1 LSKKKVLILAY
12 DFPPYISVG
21 GLRPYAWF
29 NYFDKSQFELTV
41 VTRFWDK
48 DVINAVDCVKPT
60 SINEVEHRKESDGDV
75 YRIPFKPNLRDKILL
90 KYGFKKFVLFRR
102 ILSFLI
108 DSLKHQFFYFD
119 KYKELYYTADNL
131 LNKQQF
137 DYIVVTGEPFVLFKY
152 GYLLSKKHH
161 VKWIA
166 DYRDGWTTNQKKEKM
181 SKAEFVLNELF
192 KRYEKKYISNVS
204 LITTAA
210 PSYKKELKK
219 LFPNKKMEVV
229 YNGYLEDQEVFEII
243 QKAPLEKEK
252 LIVTYV
258 GTLYAHQK
266 VELFLQG
273 ALKLIRE
280 YSLKPSEFEI
290 RFVGMNFYQR
300 QKDRVLSFSEELNNH
315 IVFTDKLDFKHLHI
329 ELQKSSVLLLL
340 TKKNLDWLNA
350 KIFDYILS
358 DKRVMLVENDYGI
371 MQDILCDVSNQSY
384 LCDDEN
390 DVFDS
395 LKEAYREFQ
404 KGEGLKN
411 RNKNIDHYK
420 RSFQTKILEKILINL

>member
-1 LSKKKVLILAY
+1 MSKKKVLILAY

-60 SINEVEHRKESDGDV
+60 SINEVELRKESDGDV

-204 LITTAA
+204 LLTTAA

-219 LFPNKKMEVV
+219 LFPNKTMEVV

-243 QKAPLEKEK
+243 QNAPVEKEK

-266 VELFLQG
+266 VELFFQG

-358 DKRVMLVENDYGI
+358 DKRVMLVENDYGK
-371 MQDILCDVSNQSY
+371 C
-384 LCDDEN
+384 
-390 DVFDS
+390 
-395 LKEAYREFQ
+395 
-404 KGEGLKN
+404 
-411 RNKNIDHYK
+411 
-420 RSFQTKILEKILINL
+420 